1 MVNQAFIE
9 EVMEELYKR
18 LQNDVNPN
26 NKKALIL
33 FGEVPS
39 TELLSLNNIYEVIP
53 YKEGIKDYDSIVN
66 YDAIVISNMTIDML
80 SSIATGCC
88 HRAEE
93 IFILKALLMEKAVFV
108 IDSGMEYKK
117 YKETA
122 FKNLYSLFS
131 EYENKLIQYGMKR
144 ITNILELL
152 KDVKTEEITTN
163 KTMDVDLTYKNLI
176 LESDLSKVCRKGFTS
191 ITIKDKCII
200 TPLALDYMKNHY
212 IKINRV

>member
-9 EVMEELYKR
+9 EVLEELYKR
-18 LQNDVNPN
+18 LQIDVNSN
-26 NKKALIL
+26 NKKIIVL
-33 FGEVPS
+33 FGEVPN
-39 TELLSLNNIYEVIP
+39 TELLSLSNIYEVIP
-53 YKEGIKDYDSIVN
+53 YREGIIDYDF
-66 YDAIVISNMTIDML
+66 IVISNMTIDML

-88 HRAEE
+88 HRVEE
-93 IFILKALLMEKAVFV
+93 LFILKALLKEKAVFA

-117 YKETA
+117 YKESA
-122 FKNLYSLFS
+122 YKNLYSLFS
-131 EYENKLIQYGMKR
+131 EYENKLLQYGMKR

-152 KDVKTEEITTN
+152 KDVKAEQITTN
-163 KTMDVDLTYKNLI
+163 KAMDVDLTYKNLI

-191 ITIKDKCII
+191 ITIKDRCII